1 MTAAPGLSRVYVHS
15 YQPYTKIPYNM
26 DELSVNADRIRM
38 YREWKKRCFCSRA
51 GQMTVVRA
59 EEALRRLLIYLSGC
73 VFLALHIEPALSWR
87 GLTRSV
93 CCRRWI
99 QP

>member
-38 YREWKKRCFCSRA
+38 YREWKSGVFVP
-51 GQMTVVRA
+51 GQVR
-59 EEALRRLLIYLSGC
+59 
-73 VFLALHIEPALSWR
+73 
-87 GLTRSV
+87 
-93 CCRRWI
+93 
-99 QP
+99 